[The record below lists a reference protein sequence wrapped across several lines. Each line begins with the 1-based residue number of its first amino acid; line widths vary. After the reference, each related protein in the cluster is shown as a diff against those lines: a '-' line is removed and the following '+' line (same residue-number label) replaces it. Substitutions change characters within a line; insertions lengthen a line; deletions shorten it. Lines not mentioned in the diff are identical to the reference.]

1 MAGVAGRVH
10 AGAMTDLP
18 ITNDDERTWTAEPAA
33 DDTDAID
40 ERVLVDAAEADAI
53 DQRREVPIDDPD
65 EDR

>member
-1 MAGVAGRVH
+1 
-10 AGAMTDLP
+10 MTDLP